1 MIIHEPETADL
12 DTPTGVMRTHVLRPA
27 ADGRFPGVV
36 LFSEIYQVTA
46 PIRRLGAFL
55 AGTGLVVAMPEIY
68 HEYEAP
74 GVALAY
80 DKPGTDRGNDLKYT
94 KPVSAF
100 DGDTRAALDF
110 LAAHPACTGALG
122 AAGVCLGGHLAFRAA
137 LQPDIRAAACFYPT
151 DLHAASLGAGK
162 SDDTLARAREIR
174 GALLMV
180 FGRGDPHVPFA
191 GRETIRARLEA
202 LSLDY
207 TWHELVGAHAF
218 LRDEGFRYDPEL
230 AHLCQSLMMGLFGRL
245 RLG

>member
-1 MIIHEPETADL
+1 
-12 DTPTGVMRTHVLRPA
+12 MRTHVLRPA
-27 ADGRFPGVV
+27 SDGRFPGVV

-74 GVALAY
+74 GTALAY
-80 DKPGTDRGNDLKYT
+80 DTPGTDRGNALKTT
-94 KPVSAF
+94 KPVAGY
-100 DGDTRAALDF
+100 DADTRTALDF

-137 LQPDIRAAACFYPT
+137 LQADVRASACFYPT
-151 DLHAASLGAGK
+151 DLHSASLGAGK
-162 SDDTLARAREIR
+162 SDDTLARADEIR
-174 GALLMV
+174 GELLLV
-180 FGRGDPHVPFA
+180 FGRGDPHVPLA

-202 LSLDY
+202 ASLRFS
-207 TWHELVGAHAF
+207 WHELLGAHAF
-218 LRDEGFRYDPEL
+218 LRDEGHRYDPEL
-230 AHLCQSLMMGLFGRL
+230 AHLCQSLMMALFGRL